1 MRLLSLTLRNYRLHQ
16 ELSVAFDAARNLI
29 GGPNESGKSTLA
41 EAIHRALFLR
51 AKTGGKTQKEMVSTR
66 HLGDPEVVLTF
77 EAAGA
82 TWELQKRFAGTKG
95 STRLTRSG
103 STPLKDDEAETQLS
117 ALLKS
122 ETASGGSA
130 AKLLPT
136 LWSHLWVWQ
145 GSSGEDPSTQASEH
159 KDTLVQRL
167 QQDGL
172 AAVMQSATDQRV
184 RERIATSYDELF
196 TATGKP
202 KAGSKPE
209 IVRAQLAEA
218 EATFTRAR
226 ETADRLEQAATE
238 HDRAEREITEA
249 DALLPSLREQRTAA
263 AGKLAQAEQLRR
275 QEESQ
280 RHAWETA
287 ATLNKQL
294 AENDATIRKLHQQAA
309 ASREAL
315 APAERMEASLDAA
328 EKQARELSLSAEVSQ
343 RASADTIRL
352 TRLQHDLAGASI
364 TAFEKAAEHQRL
376 ATRGNDAA
384 LLRTDIATHHE
395 ALSQLPALS
404 AKDLDAIRQLDRAT
418 HQASASLKAM
428 ATSVEL
434 LTADLAV
441 TLDGKPIM
449 PGESHTLTDAGELTI
464 GPATRLRIR
473 PGGGTSLA
481 EARLQQ
487 ESSHRALTAALDR
500 LTLSG
505 LDHATAVL
513 QQRQT
518 LTQQVAQLE
527 IRWKALGGESL
538 TAELA
543 AATTAHEAAKSDVL
557 RRLAAL
563 DSTTAPPSIEAA
575 RDLRATLQQ
584 ALDQAEET
592 ETAARHQAGQL
603 RQRLDTATALLQT
616 HRDQTA
622 QARQSLRDL
631 ETKLQVLQETHGD
644 APAREKTILQS
655 RETEQQSSALLATT
669 RAVLAAL
676 VPDLLAAD
684 LDRFTRAITLQE
696 NRRREAENLR
706 LVTRDRLTLDG
717 STDPHAEL
725 SHAQARHAAA
735 LESHLSQ
742 QRHAKAIELLHHL
755 FASSREA
762 IDRSLVQPLADR
774 ISGYLQCVF
783 GPNTQVRINLS
794 DTGIEGLELLRPD
807 DSTFNFA
814 TLSGGAKEQVAA
826 AVRLAM
832 AEILATDHDACL
844 PILFDDAFAYTD
856 PQRVQSL
863 QRMLNL
869 AALRGLQVIVLTCTP
884 NDYSAFG
891 ASELRLDQASAYPRP
906 KPLLNS

>member
-1 MRLLSLTLRNYRLHQ
+1 MRILSLTLRNYRVHKDLT
-16 ELSVAFDAARNLI
+16 VNFDPSRNLI

-66 HLGDPEVVLTF
+66 HLGDPESLLTF
-77 EAAGA
+77 EAGGA
-82 TWELQKRFAGTKG
+82 TWELEKRFAGTKG

-103 STPLKDDEAETQLS
+103 SAPLKDDEAETQLS

-145 GSSGEDPSTQASEH
+145 GSSGEDPSAHASDH

-184 RERIATSYDELF
+184 RERIAADYDELF

-209 IVRAQLAEA
+209 LVRTQLAEA
-218 EATFTRAR
+218 ETTLERAR
-226 ETADRLEQAATE
+226 ETAVRLEQAAAE
-238 HDRAEREITEA
+238 HDRAEKEIAEA
-249 DALLPSLREQRTAA
+249 DAVLPNLREQKIATETQLAEVE
-263 AGKLAQAEQLRR
+263 KLHR
-275 QEESQ
+275 EEETK
-280 RHAWETA
+280 RHVWETA
-287 ATLNKQL
+287 ATLAKQL
-294 AENDATIRKLHQQAA
+294 AENDATIRKLQEQTIS
-309 ASREAL
+309 SRDSL
-315 APAERMEASLDAA
+315 VPAERMEASLSDE
-328 EKQARELSLSAEVSQ
+328 EKSARELSQAAEVSQ
-343 RASADTIRL
+343 RQSADAIRL
-352 TRLQHDLAGASI
+352 TRLQHDLASASI
-364 TAFEKAAEHQRL
+364 AAFEKAADQQRL
-376 ATRGNDAA
+376 TSRAEDAKQLHA
-384 LLRTDIATHHE
+384 EIATHHK
-395 ALSQLPALS
+395 ALSQLPDLS
-404 AKDLDAIRQLDRAT
+404 AIDLESLRQLDRAT
-418 HQASASLKAM
+418 HQANASLKAM
-428 ATSVEL
+428 AAGIEL

-441 TLDGKPIM
+441 TLDGQPFP
-449 PGESHTLTDAGELTI
+449 PGESRTLTDAGELTI
-464 GPATRLRIR
+464 GPGTCLRIR

-481 EARLQQ
+481 DARLQQ
-487 ESSHRALTAALDR
+487 EKTQRALTEALDR
-500 LTLSG
+500 QTLRD

-518 LTQQVAQLE
+518 LTQQIAQLE

-538 TAELA
+538 TTELA
-543 AATTAHEAAKSDVL
+543 AATTAHEAAKSEVQ

-563 DSTTAPPSIEAA
+563 ASTHTLPVNLEAA
-575 RDLRATLQQ
+575 RQLRASLQQ

-592 ETAARHQAGQL
+592 EATARHHSAQL
-603 RQRLDTATALLQT
+603 RQRLETVASHLQT

-631 ETKLQVLQETHGD
+631 ETKLEVLQETHGD
-644 APAREKTILQS
+644 ATAREKALVQS
-655 RETEQQSSALLATT
+655 RDAEQQTSTLLATT
-669 RAVLAAL
+669 RAALAAL

-684 LDRFTRAITLQE
+684 LDRFNRAITQQE
-696 NRRREAENLR
+696 IRRREAENLR
-706 LVTRDRLTLDG
+706 LIARDRLTLDG

-725 SHAQARHAAA
+725 SHALARHAAA
-735 LESHLSQ
+735 LETHLSQ
-742 QRHAKAIELLHHL
+742 QRHVKAIELLHQL
-755 FASSREA
+755 FSSSREA

-774 ISGYLQCVF
+774 ISGYLQCIF
-783 GPNTQVRINLS
+783 GPAAQVRVNLS
-794 DTGIEGLELLRPD
+794 ETGIEGLELLRAG
-807 DSTFNFA
+807 DSTFTFQ

-832 AEILATDHDACL
+832 AEILAADHDGCL

-856 PQRVQSL
+856 PERVQSL

-869 AALRGLQVIVLTCTP
+869 AALRGLQIIVLTCTP

-891 ASELRLDQASAYPRP
+891 ANTFSLT
-906 KPLLNS
+906 